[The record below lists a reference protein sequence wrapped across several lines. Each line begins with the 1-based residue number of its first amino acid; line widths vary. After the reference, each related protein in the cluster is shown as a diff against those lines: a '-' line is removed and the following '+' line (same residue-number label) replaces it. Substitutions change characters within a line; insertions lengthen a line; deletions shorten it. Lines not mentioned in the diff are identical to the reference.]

1 MRKKGEGDVSRQKKE
16 EGKEKKNSFILL
28 PTRFSDP
35 VMCCLERTHGFL
47 QRMFY
52 LLNCSGE

>member
-1 MRKKGEGDVSRQKKE
+1 MRKRGGDISRQKKE
-16 EGKEKKNSFILL
+16 EEGKKEKKKNSFILL

-47 QRMFY
+47 QRCFV
-52 LLNCSGE
+52 S